1 MHASPPNHGLP
12 KPTKPNHFLPP
23 QIAQNPVFYAV
34 GRSFFLHSAG
44 RKNSLPTTQATTS
57 TGRLAHPNATE
68 GNRKPYA
75 SINPQTAP
83 AGSRI
88 TQNRPSPIALG
99 PSTIS
104 PPSSVTR
111 STLESRSSTLI

>member
-1 MHASPPNHGLP
+1 MHPSPPNHGLP
-12 KPTKPNHFLPP
+12 KPTQPNHFLPP
-23 QIAQNPVFYAV
+23 QITQNPVFYAL
-34 GRSFFLHSAG
+34 GRSFFLHRPG

-57 TGRLAHPNATE
+57 TGRRDPSNATE
-68 GNRKPYA
+68 QNRTPYA

-88 TQNRPSPIALG
+88 TQNLPSPIALG

-111 STLESRSSTLI
+111 STLESRFSTLM